1 MAKPAR
7 LVLVSTVD
15 IPVPEASALSVRR
28 RDGQTR
34 VLAVGDRTH
43 ALAAAV
49 YADAQLGT
57 WQVLDLASIEGW
69 PPISGDS
76 QFEGLTCDGAS
87 LVALM
92 REDPAEVIVVDTSE
106 RRVVATIELAVP
118 SWSAL
123 AGRWYDPSS
132 RGDGVVLLR
141 GGRLLLAKEKR
152 PRALVEF
159 GPAGTSPRGVSRE
172 DFLDADEPW
181 DAPGGDVTFHAL
193 AAWKLRDTAKKRLR
207 DISALAV
214 TEDRE
219 LWLLSDKSQAAGRLD
234 LRDPLPRA
242 GGTIDALD
250 KAYRLPKGSTKP
262 EGAVALDADTVLIA
276 LDTPS
281 THDNAIIVRRPA
293 ADDTED

>member
-7 LVLVSTVD
+7 LTLVSTVD
-15 IPVPEASALSVRR
+15 IPVPEASALAVRR
-28 RDGQTR
+28 SNGQTR
-34 VLAVGDRTH
+34 VLAVGDRTRE
-43 ALAAAV
+43 LAAADV
-49 YADAQLGT
+49 TDGGLGA

-69 PPISGDS
+69 PSTSGDS
-76 QFEGLTCDGAS
+76 QFEGITCDGGT

-92 REDPAEVIVVDTSE
+92 REDPAEVVVVDTRE
-106 RRVVATIELAVP
+106 RRVVATVALGVP

-123 AGRWYDPSS
+123 AGRWDDPSS
-132 RGDGVVLLR
+132 RGEGLVLLR
-141 GGRLLLAKEKR
+141 GGRLLVAKEKR

-159 GPAGTSPRGVSRE
+159 GPAGTSPRGLSRD

-181 DAPGGDVTFHAL
+181 EAPAGAATFHAL
-193 AAWKLRDTAKKRLR
+193 ATWRLRSAAKKSLG
-207 DISALAV
+207 DISALAA
-214 TEDRE
+214 THDRR

-234 LRDPLPRA
+234 LQDPLPRG

-250 KAYRLPKGSTKP
+250 EAFRLPKGSTKP

-276 LDTPS
+276 LDTPAAR
-281 THDNAIIVRRPA
+281 DNGLILRRPT